1 MKKLL
6 PFLAIIAIVL
16 VACHTNTATDP
27 NANSTTGKY
36 SDTLGLSQF
45 QAWKAQNELTPVSQ
59 YPGNIQ
65 GGKVTKTIVYYVPTT
80 SKRSTVR
87 RSYSSGSYNS
97 VSSNTAMRKK
107 GWSKAA
113 KGAAIGAGGGAIL
126 GAIINKRNPLVG
138 GIIGG
143 VLGGGLGYGIG
154 RSKDKAD
161 GRY

>member
-1 MKKLL
+1 MKKLI

-27 NANSTTGKY
+27 NASSNTYRY
-36 SDTLGLSQF
+36 SDTVGLSQF
-45 QAWKAQNELTPVSQ
+45 QAWKAQNELMPASA
-59 YPGNIQ
+59 YPGNLQ
-65 GGKVTKTIVYYVPTT
+65 GAQVKKTIVYYVPTT
-80 SKRSTVR
+80 KHSTVR

-97 VSSNTAMRKK
+97 VSSNTAMRKR

-143 VLGGGLGYGIG
+143 VLGGAVGYGYG
-154 RSKDKAD
+154 HSKDKAD

>member
-16 VACHTNTATDP
+16 FACRTNTATDL
-27 NANSTTGKY
+27 NSTSNRY

-45 QAWKAQNELTPVSQ
+45 QAWKAQHELTPVSE
-59 YPGNIQ
+59 YPGNLQ
-65 GGKVTKTIVYYVPTT
+65 GAQVKKTIVYYVPTT
-80 SKRSTVR
+80 TKRTVK

-138 GIIGG
+138 GLIGG
-143 VLGGGLGYGIG
+143 VLGGGVGYGIG

>member
-6 PFLAIIAIVL
+6 PFLAIIEIVL
-16 VACHTNTATDP
+16 MACHTNTATDP
-27 NANSTTGKY
+27 NANSTSNKY

-59 YPGNIQ
+59 YPGNLQ
-65 GGKVTKTIVYYVPTT
+65 TGKVTKTIVYYVPTT
-80 SKRSTVR
+80 KHTTVR
-87 RSYSSGSYNS
+87 RSYSSSSLNS

-143 VLGGGLGYGIG
+143 VLGGAAGYGFG